1 MIRHVVMWKVKG
13 ESPEERQANT
23 EALSAALQSLRGKIP
38 ALQSLELGLSSTE
51 GPQVCDLVL
60 ITQHE
65 SWEALNAYQTDPEHQ
80 AIGPTVMRLTRER
93 RVVDYE
99 RP

>member
-1 MIRHVVMWKVKG
+1 MIQHVVMWKVKG
-13 ESPEERQANT
+13 ESAEERKAST
-23 EALSAALQSLRGKIP
+23 AELAETLLSLRGKIP
-38 ALQSLELGLSSTE
+38 ALLNIEVGLSSRE

-65 SWEALNAYQTDPEHQ
+65 DWDALEAYQTDPKHQ
-80 AIGPTVMRLTRER
+80 AIAATVMRLTRER

-99 RP
+99 RG